1 MNNQMKRFIVKAR
14 SGRVLSTGASVPM
27 ELTGLTLPGSGCV
40 QPTWK
45 PPKPHTI
52 GISWMFHHIVCV
64 CVHALSRVQ
73 LLATP
78 WTTAL
83 QAPLSMQFARQEYW
97 RKLPFPSPGDLS
109 NPGIKPLSLVSP
121 ALAGGLIGMNNC

>member
-14 SGRVLSTGASVPM
+14 SGRVLNTGASVPM
-27 ELTGLTLPGSGCV
+27 ELAGLTLPVSGCV

-64 CVHALSRVQ
+64 CACTQSCLILCNPLDYSPSGSYVHAI
-73 LLATP
+73 
-78 WTTAL
+78 L
-83 QAPLSMQFARQEYW
+83 QARVLEQVAISFSRG
-97 RKLPFPSPGDLS
+97 SS
-109 NPGIKPLSLVSP
+109 
-121 ALAGGLIGMNNC
+121 